1 MTTQRHTTENQA
13 ASPAG
18 QRVGATAWIH
28 SDSVV
33 EAMRGAAII
42 LNEAVILASRIFGY

>member
-1 MTTQRHTTENQA
+1 MTTQRPTTENQA
-13 ASPAG
+13 VSQAG
-18 QRVGATAWIH
+18 HRSGATAWIH

-33 EAMRGAAII
+33 EGMRGAAII